1 MKYCIYCGAK
11 LSEGGKF
18 CSRCGNPV
26 YEVSTQQKT
35 NFEEVSNSTVE
46 LESESEPTI
55 VEQPVQSEENVTEN
69 IVTEDVAI
77 HDDVS
82 DDDGCVEEKNGGI
95 NKFAIV
101 LCSIAL
107 LLVIAFAFFKV
118 ESSKPKYR
126 IVYPTQTTQSA
137 QKSNDKKNDVQTKK
151 ADSAK
156 NKNAVSTSE
165 QLVYSVATDG
175 FVYVRELPNAD
186 SETIGVLATNR
197 KGAKLISDKDTWWKV
212 RIDTVVGYVNSKY
225 VKLSDTPVKISGLPK
240 VYYVVLESHSTLDSA
255 QMYNY
260 VCPDGMECWI
270 YKCTAKGRTVYR
282 VCDGCFSTRSKAQ
295 AAINEWRS
303 TMRGDW
309 YTNAWIWE
317 SEGLGDCVFC
327 PGNYETERTMPP
339 LTPE

>member
-11 LSEGGKF
+11 LSEGNKF
-18 CSRCGNPV
+18 CGQCGKSV
-26 YEVSTQQKT
+26 YELPAQQKT
-35 NFEEVSNSTVE
+35 NFEEVSNSTLE

-55 VEQPVQSEENVTEN
+55 VEHPVQSEENVTEN
-69 IVTEDVAI
+69 VVTEDVAT
-77 HDDVS
+77 HDDIPETV
-82 DDDGCVEEKNGGI
+82 GCVEEKNGRI

-107 LLVIAFAFFKV
+107 LLVIAFAVFKV
-118 ESSKPKYR
+118 VQNRKPKYR

-137 QKSNDKKNDVQTKK
+137 QKSSVEKNSKTTDM
-151 ADSAK
+151 AK
-156 NKNAVSTSE
+156 NKKSVSIGE

-175 FVYVRELPNAD
+175 FVKIRELPNAD
-186 SETIGVLATNR
+186 SDVVGVLVTNR
-197 KGAKLISDKDTWWKV
+197 DGAKMISDQGAWWKV
-212 RIDTVVGYVNSKY
+212 RIDSMVGYVNSQY
-225 VKLSDTPVKISGLPK
+225 VELSNTPIKISGLPK

-270 YKCTAKGRTVYR
+270 YKCTSKGKTVYR
-282 VCDGCFSTRSKAQ
+282 VCEDCFSTRSKAQ